1 MLLKQVCPGKSN
13 GLVQSFHT
21 AYWENSRYLIY
32 GTGNKLVIYS
42 GLSELVQT
50 INASEFLEE
59 ESNKEKI
66 FSAELSEFDG
76 KIAITIGTNVLI
88 FKPDQDDKTMKIR
101 WSLLKIL
108 KHDYSVFCTS
118 WSLIN
123 GQLLVGGEAIVH
135 WEQNKSNEE
144 NRSKWNKLWE
154 QSVASKIIHI
164 EVSQD
169 STLIATVGEYDR
181 FVKIWCCQKN
191 DGKERKYKFHY
202 LPHPRS
208 VTNFSWR
215 KGPHEQINSQGSNIL
230 LTVCKDGLCRIWAA
244 TNPDEPHNLYICTVV
259 DPEQSLVTLPSLEE
273 ERICHKHFDC
283 FSPIHWIHPRE
294 FLISVKL
301 AIDSFENENSET
313 EQSCINDGLKK
324 LKTLAKDTP
333 DLFYQVQQDGSIVIW
348 GIRNIYCRPRRI
360 PKVLV
365 LFRASQVLSPSESD
379 YFHGS
384 TFVFHDNTS
393 PDFKSTSV
401 ELTILAQS
409 PQGYISRYSIR
420 LVDMFENLQSIPLE
434 LKYLWTGHHN
444 DIKAII
450 KSSGTDSF
458 VSLASDEGA
467 ILWDFT
473 KPEISQLDNQ
483 VSPKIIEK
491 TTVPMKQIKL
501 VCVLPEGKC
510 VVAHDGIQI
519 VLFIFDDRNDFTQKI
534 VFNDYDASYELLLL
548 SSYKHKTSSST
559 PTYIVGVSS
568 HKNTIFCWKFFFD
581 KGSKVDLVSKAS
593 LPINSQIKLAV
604 SVEQWAGSNKRCY
617 PSSDLSPPILLTYS
631 DDGCI
636 MYWQL
641 NMKYDS
647 NNLDANK
654 ELWLKEV
661 VYDIGTKE
669 PMLIKCGPQGRAA
682 IVMKKGNNYEMTIWE
697 CITKRLPSAKDYIEE
712 FSEKIVD
719 IGWLFTSNA
728 EIVLAIS
735 TSRKICI
742 YTQLRKH
749 HVSGR
754 SSWIMFSEIEN
765 NAALPISAISWE
777 NSGSLIVTNCNQL
790 RCYDKWLTEEN
801 MEKVSSITGVNQK
814 KYPTLFHVVDHLN
827 GPLPHYH
834 PTFLLEYIMWDQMD
848 LVKQIFAHLYKFLI
862 ILDRTNKP
870 IERILPLPFDKFFQD
885 NMSTAST
892 KTTRYNVLFG
902 EDSDEEGSQENLL
915 EFTEKEAN
923 FLIEKLQV
931 ISLPDLSPVEQA
943 QLLALVNTINQVEN
957 QKRSLDENGVR
968 YVIFMR
974 RYHYLNK
981 ISFGIRSPGLNYR
994 DMNWALHSN
1003 SQDLLIEYSIQASG
1017 GKFLWKDARI
1027 HGIFLWLRSNE
1038 SVRQQMENVARNHY
1052 MSKEERDPTDCS
1064 LFYMA
1069 LRKKKLLLGLW
1080 KTANTHREQAIMLKF
1095 LINDFTEPRW
1105 KTAALKNAYA
1115 LLGKQRYGYAAAFF
1129 LLGDQLKDA
1138 VNVCLKHLDDFQ
1150 LAIAITRVYEGEDGP
1165 ILKAIYEDYIIPLAI
1180 RTGDRWLASLA
1191 FWSLNQR
1198 DKAVK
1203 AIMVPLETLCDKKVE
1218 TTPLTTDSPD
1228 AALVVLYKQLKDK
1241 SIQTLRGAAEISS
1254 KTEYFFV
1261 LRSIF
1266 AYDRMGCPLLALHL
1280 VRTWTFSQQS
1290 DPKRPDHILKS
1301 RRRTT
1306 IFDIPMADSDG
1317 DDVISKGVVNFDTWD
1332 WNEPISPVSSKFS
1345 KHITDKSDDL
1355 FTEEPSPL
1363 VSPVTP
1369 RRISFNDNSFKDS
1382 TNEEDIW
1389 GWNTPGHYQKLNSY
1403 NSKNTDIF
1411 ANNNEETL
1419 GKGDIE
1425 NDAGNNTTLLY
1436 DVDFYDYKVSLV
1448 KRLCQQLLDV
1458 AMAVQEN
1465 PELFEHSYY
1474 IDYINRA
1481 EQGLITICE
1490 NVKVPISDIKESLLF
1505 RCIET
1510 DSYNLLKYLK
1520 YFQPLDST
1528 NDGN

>member
-1 MLLKQVCPGKSN
+1 MLLKQICPGKSN

-32 GTGNKLVIYS
+32 GTGDKLVIYRGS
-42 GLSELVQT
+42 GFVQT
-50 INASEFLEE
+50 INVSEILEG
-59 ESNKEKI
+59 ESNEKKI
-66 FSAELSEFDG
+66 FSVELSEFDG
-76 KIAITIGTNVLI
+76 KIAVTIGTNVLI
-88 FKPDQDDKTMKIR
+88 FKPNQNDKTMKIN
-101 WSLLKIL
+101 WTLLKIL
-108 KHDYSVFCTS
+108 KHDYSVSCTS
-118 WSLIN
+118 WSLVN
-123 GQLLVGGEAIVH
+123 GQLLVGGEAIVL
-135 WEQNKSNEE
+135 WEQNKSNED
-144 NRSKWNKLWE
+144 KWTKLWE
-154 QSVASKIIHI
+154 QRVASIITHI
-164 EVSQD
+164 EISPD

-181 FVKIWCCQKN
+181 LVKIWCCQKN
-191 DGKERKYKFHY
+191 DVMERKYKFHY

-215 KGPHEQINSQGSNIL
+215 KGPFEQINSQGSNIL
-230 LTVCKDGLCRIWAA
+230 LTVCKDGICRIWAA

-273 ERICHKHFDC
+273 EGICHKHFDC

-294 FLISVKL
+294 FLVSIKL
-301 AIDSFENENSET
+301 ALDSFDNET
-313 EQSCINDGLKK
+313 GQSHVGAGLKK
-324 LKTLAKDTP
+324 LRNLANDTP
-333 DLFYQVQQDGSIVIW
+333 DLFYQVQQDGSMVIW

-365 LFRASQVLSPSESD
+365 LLRASQVLSPSESD
-379 YFHGS
+379 NFHGS

-409 PQGYISRYSIR
+409 PQGCISRYSIR
-420 LVDMFENLQSIPLE
+420 LVDLFENLQSAPLQ
-434 LKYLWTGHHN
+434 LKQSWTGHRN
-444 DIKAII
+444 NIKTMV
-450 KSSGTDSF
+450 KSPGTHCF
-458 VSLASDEGA
+458 VSLAYDEGA
-467 ILWDFT
+467 ILWDIT
-473 KPEISQLDNQ
+473 KPDISQLANQ
-483 VSPKIIEK
+483 IGPRIIEK
-491 TTVPMKQIKL
+491 SIVPMEQIKL

-510 VVAHDGIQI
+510 FAAYDGIQI
-519 VLFIFDDRNDFTQKI
+519 ALFIFGDNNDDFTHKI
-534 VFNDYDASYELLLL
+534 VFDGYDASYELLLL
-548 SSYKHKTSSST
+548 FAYQHKTSSSST

-568 HKNTIFCWKFFFD
+568 HKNTVFCWKFLYD
-581 KGSKVDLVSKAS
+581 K
-593 LPINSQIKLAV
+593 AV

-617 PSSDLSPPILLTYS
+617 PSKDLSPPILLTYS
-631 DDGCI
+631 GDGCVT
-636 MYWQL
+636 YWQA

-647 NNLDANK
+647 DDLITNK

-661 VYDIGTKE
+661 VYDIGIKE
-669 PMLIKCGPQGRAA
+669 PILIKCGPQGKAA
-682 IVMKKGNNYEMTIWE
+682 VVMKKENIYEMTMWE
-697 CITKRLPSAKDYIEE
+697 CITKRLPSAKDFIEN
-712 FSEKIVD
+712 FSENIVD
-719 IGWLFTSNA
+719 IDWLFTSSA

-735 TSRKICI
+735 TSQKICI

-754 SSWIMFSEIEN
+754 SSWIMFSEIDN
-765 NAALPISAISWE
+765 NVTLPISAISWE
-777 NSGSLIVTNCNQL
+777 SFGSLIVANSNQL
-790 RCYDKWLTEEN
+790 RCYNKWLSEES
-801 MEKVSSITGVNQK
+801 MEKVSSITWVNQ

-834 PTFLLEYIMWDQMD
+834 PTLLLEHIMWDQKG
-848 LVKQIFAHLYKFLI
+848 LVKQIFAHLYKFLKMLI
-862 ILDRTNKP
+862 GKNKP
-870 IERILPLPFDKFFQD
+870 IKRILPLPFDKLFED
-885 NMSTAST
+885 NTSTAST
-892 KTTRYNVLFG
+892 TTQRYNILFG
-902 EDSDEEGSQENLL
+902 EDSDEEGSQETLL
-915 EFTEKEAN
+915 EFTEEVAN
-923 FLIEKLQV
+923 FLIEQLQV
-931 ISLPDLSPVEQA
+931 ISLPNLSHVEQA
-943 QLLALVNTINQVEN
+943 QLLALINTINQVEN

-981 ISFGIRSPGLNYR
+981 ISSGIRTPGLNYR

-1003 SQDLLIEYSIQASG
+1003 SQDLLIEYSVQASG

-1027 HGIFLWLRSNE
+1027 HGVFLWLRSNE
-1038 SVRQQMENVARNHY
+1038 SVRQQMESVARNHY

-1080 KTANTHREQAIMLKF
+1080 KTANTHREQALMLKF
-1095 LINDFTEPRW
+1095 LVNDFTEPRW

-1115 LLGKQRYGYAAAFF
+1115 LLGKQRYEYAAAFF
-1129 LLGDQLKDA
+1129 LLGDCLKDA

-1165 ILKAIYEDYIIPLAI
+1165 ILRSIYEDYIIPLAI

-1203 AIMVPLETLCDKKVE
+1203 AIMVPLETLYDKKIE

-1241 SIQTLRGAAEISS
+1241 SIQTLRGAAEISPE
-1254 KTEYFFV
+1254 TEYFFV

-1280 VRTWTFSQQS
+1280 VRTWTFSPQS
-1290 DPKRPDHILKS
+1290 DPERPDHILKS

-1306 IFDIPMADSDG
+1306 IFDIPIASSDG
-1317 DDVISKGVVNFDTWD
+1317 DDVISKGVVNFDTWNWD
-1332 WNEPISPVSSKFS
+1332 EPISPISSKFS
-1345 KHITDKSDDL
+1345 KHVTDKSKDF

-1363 VSPVTP
+1363 VSPLTP
-1369 RRISFNDNSFKDS
+1369 KRLSFIDKDS
-1382 TNEEDIW
+1382 TNDDDVW
-1389 GWNTPGHYQKLNSY
+1389 GWNSPGHYQKLNSF
-1403 NSKNTDIF
+1403 NAKNTNIF

-1419 GKGDIE
+1419 DKNNIE
-1425 NDAGNNTTLLY
+1425 NDTGNITLLY

-1458 AMAVQEN
+1458 AMTVQEN
-1465 PELFEHSYY
+1465 SELFEQSSYFS
-1474 IDYINRA
+1474 DYVNRA
-1481 EQGLITICE
+1481 EQGLTTICE
-1490 NVKVPISDIKESLLF
+1490 SVKVPISDIKESL
-1505 RCIET
+1505 I
-1510 DSYNLLKYLK
+1510 SY
-1520 YFQPLDST
+1520 PL
-1528 NDGN
+1528 